1 MAGDIERI
9 GIVGGG
15 AWGTALA
22 LAARRAGRQVM
33 LWAREAEVVAEIN
46 AQHRNTPF
54 LPGITL
60 DPAIEAVAS
69 LESLARC
76 DAVLMVTPAQ
86 AVRAIGQ
93 QLAQVLPHETPII
106 VCAKGIEA
114 KSGLLMSEVAA
125 QVLPDRVLAML
136 SGPTFAEEVA
146 RGLPTAIT
154 LACSDATRG
163 QELAQALA
171 TPTFRPYWSDDV
183 TGTALGGA
191 VKNVLAIA
199 CGIVEGRELGSNA
212 RAALLTRGFAEMMRL
227 GLALGAQRE
236 TLAGLAGLGDLTLT
250 CSSLQS
256 RNMSFG
262 AALGKG
268 AKAAELL
275 AAKPQ
280 VVEGAYTAAAVVG
293 RARSLGV
300 EMPICEAVDAV
311 VNRGAE
317 IGATIETLLARP
329 LRGELDR
336 D

>member
-1 MAGDIERI
+1 MASDIERI

-15 AWGTALA
+15 AWGTAAGAGRAPRRPARDAVGARGRGRGRNQRASTATRRSCLA
-22 LAARRAGRQVM
+22 LRSIPQSKPSRLGIAGAMRRGADGDAGAGGAR
-33 LWAREAEVVAEIN
+33 
-46 AQHRNTPF
+46 HRRSNW
-54 LPGITL
+54 
-60 DPAIEAVAS
+60 
-69 LESLARC
+69 R
-76 DAVLMVTPAQ
+76 
-86 AVRAIGQ
+86 
-93 QLAQVLPHETPII
+93 QVLPHETPII
-106 VCAKGIEA
+106 VCAKGIESQKRPA
-114 KSGLLMSEVAA
+114 DERSGGAGFA
-125 QVLPDRVLAML
+125 RPHLAML

-250 CSSLQS
+250 CSSS
-256 RNMSFG
+256 
-262 AALGKG
+262 
-268 AKAAELL
+268 
-275 AAKPQ
+275 AKPQ
-280 VVEGAYTAAAVVG
+280 HEFRRCLGQRRQGRRVAGGKAASG
-293 RARSLGV
+293 RRRLHRGGRCRSRTFFGRR
-300 EMPICEAVDAV
+300 DAD
-311 VNRGAE
+311 
-317 IGATIETLLARP
+317 
-329 LRGELDR
+329 LRGGRCGGESWCRNRCYDR
-336 D
+336 NIAGAAFARRA